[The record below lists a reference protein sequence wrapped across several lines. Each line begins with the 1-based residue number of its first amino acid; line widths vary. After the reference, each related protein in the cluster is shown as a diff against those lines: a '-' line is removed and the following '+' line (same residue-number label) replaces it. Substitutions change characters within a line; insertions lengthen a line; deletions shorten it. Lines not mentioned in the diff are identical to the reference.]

1 MNRCKSCEI
10 TMKEEIMS
18 AYRIIKR
25 GIDFFISIV
34 LLIPAMLLCSISALF
49 IILETKGNPLYSQER
64 VGLNGKRFKIYKLR
78 SMYLDAEKDGYQW
91 AMKNDDRIT
100 KVGYYIRK
108 TRIDELPQLVN
119 ILKGDMAFI
128 GPRPERPEFIKEFL
142 QDIPDFNDRLVIKPG
157 ITGWA
162 QVNGG
167 YELTPKEKLEY
178 DKYYIEH
185 ESLYLDV
192 LILLKTIQVVFTG
205 YGSR

>member
-1 MNRCKSCEI
+1 
-10 TMKEEIMS
+10 MS
-18 AYRIIKR
+18 TYRIIKR

-78 SMYLDAEKDGYQW
+78 SMYTDAEKDGYKW
-91 AMKNDDRIT
+91 ATKDDVRIT
-100 KVGYYIRK
+100 KVGYFIRK

-128 GPRPERPEFIKEFL
+128 DPRPERPEFIKEFL
-142 QDIPDFNDRLVIKPG
+142 QDIPDFNDRIVIKPG

-178 DKYYIEH
+178 DKYYIEY

>member
-1 MNRCKSCEI
+1 
-10 TMKEEIMS
+10 MS

-25 GIDFFISIV
+25 GIDFLISIV
-34 LLIPAMLLCSISALF
+34 LLIPVMLICSISALF
-49 IILETKGNPLYSQER
+49 IILETKGNPLYIQER

-78 SMYLDAEKDGYQW
+78 SMYSDAEKDGYQW

>member
-1 MNRCKSCEI
+1 
-10 TMKEEIMS
+10 MS

-49 IILETKGNPLYSQER
+49 IILETKGNPLYIQER

-205 YGSR
+205 YGFR

>member
-49 IILETKGNPLYSQER
+49 IILETKGNPLYIQER

>member
-1 MNRCKSCEI
+1 MC
-10 TMKEEIMS
+10 

-25 GIDFFISIV
+25 GIDLFISIV
-34 LLIPAMLLCSISALF
+34 LLIPVMLICSISALF
-49 IILETKGNPLYSQER
+49 IILETKGNPLYIQER

-78 SMYLDAEKDGYQW
+78 SMYSDAEKDGYQW
-91 AMKNDDRIT
+91 AMKNDVRIT
-100 KVGYYIRK
+100 KVGHFLRK
-108 TRIDELPQLVN
+108 SRIDELPQLLN

-128 GPRPERPEFIKEFL
+128 GPRPERPEFIEKFL
-142 QDIPDFNDRLVIKPG
+142 QDIPDFNDRIVIKPG

-167 YELTPKEKLEY
+167 YELTPKEKLAF

-185 ESLYLDV
+185 ESLYLDS

>member
-1 MNRCKSCEI
+1 
-10 TMKEEIMS
+10 MS

-49 IILETKGNPLYSQER
+49 IILETKGNPLYNQER

>member
-1 MNRCKSCEI
+1 
-10 TMKEEIMS
+10 MS

-34 LLIPAMLLCSISALF
+34 LLIPVMLICSISALF
-49 IILETKGNPLYSQER
+49 IILETKGNPLYIQER

>member
-1 MNRCKSCEI
+1 MGI
-10 TMKEEIMS
+10 
-18 AYRIIKR
+18 YRNLKRFINIIL
-25 GIDFFISIV
+25 SI
-34 LLIPAMLLCSISALF
+34 LLMIPALPICIISSLF
-49 IILETKGNPLYSQER
+49 IILETTGNPLYIQER
-64 VGLNGKRFKIYKLR
+64 VGLNGSRFRIYKLR
-78 SMYLDAEKDGYQW
+78 SMYSDAEKDGCKW
-91 AMKNDDRIT
+91 ATKNDIRIT
-100 KVGYYIRK
+100 KVGHYIRK
-108 TRIDELPQLVN
+108 TRIDELPQLLN

-128 GPRPERPEFIKEFL
+128 GPRPERPEFIEKFL
-142 QDIPDFNDRLVIKPG
+142 KDIPDFNDRIVIKPG

-192 LILLKTIQVVFTG
+192 LILLKTIQVIFTG

>member
-49 IILETKGNPLYSQER
+49 IILETKGNPLYIQER

-78 SMYLDAEKDGYQW
+78 SMYSDAEKDGYQW
-91 AMKNDDRIT
+91 AMKNDVRIT

>member
-49 IILETKGNPLYSQER
+49 IILETKGNPLYIQER

-178 DKYYIEH
+178 DKYYIEY